1 MKTFLA
7 AILCLATS
15 VTAQAATT
23 LLDFESEAEL
33 SLLPYRERGKTRLE
47 VVPQFATHGR
57 ASLRFSTPAWKKGMP
72 EWPSF
77 EMKSPERDWSSCD
90 RLLVDITN
98 LSPERHFFSLMVSD
112 SKVPVRQG
120 LHYSFELASLGYKRF
135 LIRLSSFPKTV
146 NRSDIAVLHFF
157 TQRPTSDFAVH
168 LDNLTLLKPGESA
181 PQPGSEFA
189 RQLAP
194 LSRGQLEA
202 AQKAIA
208 ESRAAVGSAPARK
221 QFDDIQKRL
230 DAIRADLGSPSL
242 TVAQF
247 SALADEL
254 GTLPQ
259 KGQRVVSVAR
269 FQQACR
275 DAGHSESNM
284 LVGLAS
290 SMEKILP
297 RDAAF
302 NIAPARPVEVRL
314 ARNEKE
320 SLQVVVLTAADTLR
334 KVSVSVSDLKSAD
347 GKVFPRKRVD
357 CDVVG
362 YVQTRKRP
370 PYAVPHVGWWPD
382 PILNFL
388 GPVDVAPGD
397 AQAFWVRFRTPK
409 DQAPGVY
416 RGTLTVAAENA
427 APQAYPITLY
437 VYPFT
442 LPDHSPLP
450 LAITFAPH
458 DFPAPETQKD
468 QAEWRKSP
476 EYPINAWKKHKLP
489 WADMLADYYI
499 SYDSLYHHGIPD
511 FEVLGH
517 LHRQGRLGAFNLGYY
532 SDVGTQPGDVEAWKG
547 KHLPRLR
554 EGYAKARELGLL
566 DHAYIY
572 GSDEANPDLFGRV
585 QQAAAIL
592 KAEFP
597 DVPITTTTYDHS
609 YGMDSVIKSMDGFC
623 PLTPRFDPAKAAKA
637 RAAGKLVWWYICCG
651 PHHPH
656 ANMFIEY
663 PAIEGRLLMGA
674 MTTKQRPDAFLYYQ
688 ISIWN
693 SRKPISAGPFTD
705 WDPRSWTTYHGD
717 GSWTCVGP
725 DGTPVPTIRL
735 ENFRDGLEDYAYAII
750 LEAIVREREKATSL
764 NAEQKKWLADAQAAL
779 KVPESLVKS
788 MTDYSRDP
796 AAVYAWRNR
805 LGDLIEQSGMPDVNP
820 WGKHFRLRP
829 TNR

>member
-7 AILCLATS
+7 TILCLAAAT
-15 VTAQAATT
+15 TGQAATT
-23 LLDFESEAEL
+23 LLDFETDAEL
-33 SLLPYRERGKTRLE
+33 SLLPYRSRGKTTLAPVAE
-47 VVPQFATHGR
+47 LATHGR
-57 ASLRFSTPAWKKGMP
+57 TALRFSTPAWKKGMP

-77 EMKSPERDWSSCD
+77 EMKAPVRDWSPYD

-98 LSPERHFFSLMVSD
+98 LSPDRHFFSLMVSD

-120 LHYSFELASLGYKRF
+120 LKYSFELASLGYKRF
-135 LIRLSSFPKTV
+135 LVPLSSFPKTV

-157 TQRPTSDFAVH
+157 TQRPATDFSIY

-181 PQPGSEFA
+181 PAPGSGFA

-202 AQKAIA
+202 AEKAIA
-208 ESRAAVGSAPARK
+208 DSRAAVGPAAARK
-221 QFDDIQKRL
+221 RFDCIQKRL
-230 DAIRADLGSPSL
+230 EAIRAELGSPSL
-242 TVAQF
+242 TVAQLGT
-247 SALADEL
+247 LAEEL
-254 GTLPQ
+254 ATLPQ

-275 DAGHSESNM
+275 DAGHAESNM
-284 LVGLAS
+284 LVGMAS

-302 NIAPARPVEVRL
+302 NIAPARSIEIRL

-320 SLQVVVLTAADTLR
+320 SIQVAVLAAADALG
-334 KVSVSVSDLKSAD
+334 KVSVTVSDLKSAE
-347 GKVFPRKRVD
+347 GQVFPRSRVD
-357 CDVVG
+357 CDLVG
-362 YVQTRKRP
+362 YVETKKRP
-370 PYAVPHVGWWPD
+370 RYAVTHVGWWPD

-388 GPVDVAPGD
+388 GPVEVAPGD
-397 AQAFWVRFRTPK
+397 VQTFWVRFRASK

-427 APQAYPITLY
+427 APQAYPVTLH

-442 LPDHSPLP
+442 LPAHSPLP

-458 DFPAPETQKD
+458 DFPVPETAKE
-468 QAEWRKSP
+468 QAQWRKSP
-476 EYPINAWKKHKLP
+476 DYPINAWKKHKLR

-499 SYDSLYHHGIPD
+499 SYDSLYHRGIPD
-511 FEVLGH
+511 YEVLGH

-532 SDVGTQPGDVEAWKG
+532 TDVGSKPGDVDAWKA

-554 EGYAKARELGLL
+554 EAYAKARELGLL

-572 GSDEANPDLFGRV
+572 GSDEANPELFGKV
-585 QQAAAIL
+585 QQAASIL

-623 PLTPRFDPAKAAKA
+623 PLTPKFDPAKAAQA

-674 MTTKQRPDAFLYYQ
+674 MTAKQRPDAFLYYQ

-693 SRKPISAGPFTD
+693 SRRPISSGPFTD

-725 DGTPVPTIRL
+725 DGTPLPTIRL

-750 LEAIVREREKATSL
+750 LEAIVREREKAGSL
-764 NAEQKKWLADAQAAL
+764 SAEQTKWLAEAQTAL
-779 KVPESLVKS
+779 TVPQSLVKS

-796 AAVYAWRNR
+796 AVVYAWRNR
-805 LGDLIEQSGMPDVNP
+805 LGELIAQSGMPDVNP
-820 WGKHFRLRP
+820 WGKHFSLRP
-829 TNR
+829 RKP